1 MVLIRLLTLRTLV
14 HMQTISKN
22 VRAGRTCN
30 LSVHYFPASSPGPR
44 GRAGD
49 PLQRAA
55 ASLCS
60 RHATCV
66 PSAAS
71 CPRFAI
77 RQRRDPTPTQ
87 ASTRSQPKKKNMHGR
102 SSSFRAPPPPW
113 LALLVSP
120 EFSSRV
126 AGPPGAGLGRPLC
139 VPVPVLAT
147 PCDDCVGRYKETV
160 LAVTKIP
167 YKKYNPLRYG
177 LKPNEHVG
185 D

>member
-60 RHATCV
+60 RDATCV

-87 ASTRSQPKKKNMHGR
+87 ASTRSQPKKKKICTEI
-102 SSSFRAPPPPW
+102 
-113 LALLVSP
+113 LLL
-120 EFSSRV
+120 
-126 AGPPGAGLGRPLC
+126 PGAAAAMAGAARIPGIQFACGRAAGRRPWEASLC
-139 VPVPVLAT
+139 SC
-147 PCDDCVGRYKETV
+147 PCARHS
-160 LAVTKIP
+160 LRRLRWKI
-167 YKKYNPLRYG
+167 
-177 LKPNEHVG
+177 
-185 D
+185 

>member
-1 MVLIRLLTLRTLV
+1 VQFIRPLFPGFITWAARPRRGSSAARCCVTVFTSCDMRTVGSQLPSIRYSLTTGS
-14 HMQTISKN
+14 HSH
-22 VRAGRTCN
+22 A
-30 LSVHYFPASSPGPR
+30 SVHA
-44 GRAGD
+44 
-49 PLQRAA
+49 LAA
-55 ASLCS
+55 
-60 RHATCV
+60 
-66 PSAAS
+66 
-71 CPRFAI
+71 
-77 RQRRDPTPTQ
+77 
-87 ASTRSQPKKKNMHGR
+87 KKKIYARR

>member
-1 MVLIRLLTLRTLV
+1 MVLTRLLTLRTLV

-30 LSVHYFPASSPGPR
+30 LSVHYFPASSPAPR

-87 ASTRSQPKKKNMHGR
+87 ASTRSQPKKKKNMHGD
-102 SSSFRAPPPPW
+102 PPPSGRRRRHGWRCSYPRNS
-113 LALLVSP
+113 V
-120 EFSSRV
+120 RV
-126 AGPPGAGLGRPLC
+126 WPGPPGAGLGRPLC
-139 VPVPVLAT
+139 VPAPVYVALE
-147 PCDDCVGRYKETV
+147 DIKR
-160 LAVTKIP
+160 L
-167 YKKYNPLRYG
+167 L
-177 LKPNEHVG
+177 
-185 D
+185 